1 MAQPPGV
8 GSAFFLA
15 YGAAHGAKSLIW
27 HASGL
32 MFAFFLTEAVG
43 LPPSRAGLILALSLL
58 LNAAM
63 DLILGW
69 LIRHAV
75 TTTGTAARLQA
86 TGSVATGVT
95 LVIFA
100 SVGFLPEP
108 LQFGFALAS
117 ILAFR
122 CAYPLLDNPQNA
134 ILAFATRDSGGRAR
148 LASTRYIVGGTAQLA
163 LAALFAPM
171 MINVA
176 AATQSVRFWWLCLVL
191 AVLAI
196 GTSTHLSCHVRR
208 HPDFRIEGAAKGK
221 VSIARQRDSGPVAAF
236 AIFAMAFSLSASVP
250 IFSRLNP
257 YFTAFAIRD
266 VFDAGLILSAAAV
279 GSLVSQFGWSRLAQS
294 WSLIIVLRAALLTT
308 IAGASLF
315 YLGAAQGSAIAALCV
330 AIYGIGCGGVMM
342 SVWSL
347 LAGVASAPGS
357 RFPGTAA
364 FGVYTFCSKIGHAI
378 SAGFVGLIL
387 AGLDYRVQAVAAG
400 PLVAWMA
407 AVPILGMSAVA
418 ILSLRIKGRP
428 QVELEEGD
436 PQGYEKG
443 PALGQA
449 DLNGAPAQR

>member
-1 MAQPPGV
+1 MAQPRGV
-8 GSAFFLA
+8 GSAFVLA

-43 LPPSRAGLILALSLL
+43 LSPSHAGLILALSLL

-69 LIRHAV
+69 TIRHAV
-75 TTTGTAARLQA
+75 TTTDTAARLQA
-86 TGSVATGVT
+86 IGSVATGLT

-100 SVGFLPEP
+100 SAGLLPEP

-134 ILAFATRDSGGRAR
+134 ILAFATRDNGGRAR
-148 LASTRYIVGGTAQLA
+148 VASTRYIVGGSANLVLA
-163 LAALFAPM
+163 TLFAPM

-176 AATQSVRFWWLCLVL
+176 AATQSFRFWCLCLVL
-191 AVLAI
+191 AALTIATAI
-196 GTSTHLSCHVRR
+196 HLHLHVRR
-208 HPDFRIEGAAKGK
+208 HPDVRIVGTAK
-221 VSIARQRDSGPVAAF
+221 ARMRSSGPADVARVAPF
-236 AIFAMAFSLSASVP
+236 AIFAMAFSLSASGP

-257 YFTAFAIRD
+257 YFAAFAIRD

-294 WSLIIVLRAALLTT
+294 WSLISVLRAALLTT
-308 IAGASLF
+308 IAGATLF
-315 YLGAAQGSAIAALCV
+315 YLGAAQGGAVAALCV
-330 AIYGIGCGGVMM
+330 ALYGIGCGGVMM
-342 SVWSL
+342 SIWSL

-357 RFPGTAA
+357 WFPGTAA
-364 FGVYTFCSKIGHAI
+364 FGVYTCCSKVGHAM
-378 SAGFVGLIL
+378 SAGLVGLIL
-387 AGLDYRVQAVAAG
+387 AGLDYRVQAVASG

-407 AVPILGMSAVA
+407 AVPILGMSLVA
-418 ILSLRIKGRP
+418 ILSLRFDDRP
-428 QVELEEGD
+428 QNGLEGRD
-436 PQGYEKG
+436 THRH
-443 PALGQA
+443 AVA
-449 DLNGAPAQR
+449 SAPESVRL

>member
-1 MAQPPGV
+1 VAQPPSD
-8 GSAFFLA
+8 GSAFLLA

-43 LPPSRAGLILALSLL
+43 LPPSHAGLILALSLL

-69 LIRHAV
+69 MIRHAV
-75 TTTGTAARLQA
+75 TTTATAARIQA
-86 TGSVATGVT
+86 MGSVATGVT

-176 AATQSVRFWWLCLVL
+176 AATQSFRFWCLCLVL
-191 AVLAI
+191 AVLTI
-196 GTSTHLSCHVRR
+196 GTAIHLHLHVRR
-208 HPDFRIEGAAKGK
+208 HPAVRIVGTAK
-221 VSIARQRDSGPVAAF
+221 ARVRSYSQGDVVRVAAF
-236 AIFAMAFSLSASVP
+236 AIFAMAFSLSASGP

-257 YFTAFAIRD
+257 YFAAFAIRD

-308 IAGASLF
+308 IAGATVF
-315 YLGAAQGSAIAALCV
+315 YFGAAQGGAVAALCV

-364 FGVYTFCSKIGHAI
+364 FGVYTCCSKVGHAM

-387 AGLDYRVQAVAAG
+387 AGLDYRVQAVATG

-407 AVPILGMSAVA
+407 VVPIVGMSAVA
-418 ILSLRIKGRP
+418 ILSLRFVDRRP
-428 QVELEEGD
+428 DELEGSVASRRAE
-436 PQGYEKG
+436 G
-443 PALGQA
+443 PALGSS
-449 DLNGAPAQR
+449 RT

>member
-1 MAQPPGV
+1 MARSARV
-8 GSAFFLA
+8 GSAFLFA

-43 LPPSRAGLILALSLL
+43 LPPSHVGLVLALSLL

-69 LIRHAV
+69 MLRNAV
-75 TTTGTAARLQA
+75 TTTVTAAKIQMM
-86 TGSVATGVT
+86 GSIATGVT

-108 LQFGFALAS
+108 FQFGFALAS
-117 ILAFR
+117 ILVFR

-134 ILAFATRDSGGRAR
+134 ILAFATRDNGGRAR
-148 LASTRYIVGGTAQLA
+148 LASTRYVVGGTAHLA

-176 AATQSVRFWWLCLVL
+176 AATQSSRFWWLCLIL
-191 AVLAI
+191 AVLTI
-196 GTSTHLSCHVRR
+196 GTSTYLYSHVRR
-208 HPDFRIEGAAKGK
+208 HPDVCVEGVAKRK
-221 VSIARQRDSGPVAAF
+221 VSLARHLGGGRVAAL
-236 AIFAMAFSLSASVP
+236 AIFAMAFSISMSGP

-257 YFTAFAIRD
+257 YFTAFAVRD
-266 VFDAGLILSAAAV
+266 VFDASLILSAAA
-279 GSLVSQFGWSRLAQS
+279 GGALISQFGWSRLAQS
-294 WSLIIVLRAALLTT
+294 WPLVTVLRAALLTT
-308 IAGASLF
+308 IAGSVLF
-315 YLGAAQGSAIAALCV
+315 FLGASKGSAVVALCV

-364 FGVYTFCSKIGHAI
+364 FGVYTCCSKIGQAI
-378 SAGFVGLIL
+378 AAGAVGLIL
-387 AGLDYRVQAVAAG
+387 AGLDYRVQAVASG

-407 AVPILGMSAVA
+407 AVPILGMSVVA
-418 ILSLRIKGRP
+418 ILSLRLDDRP
-428 QVELEEGD
+428 KIDLEERVVPGH
-436 PQGYEKG
+436 GEAKT
-443 PALGQA
+443 LGSV
-449 DLNGAPAQR
+449 RV